1 MSKTEA
7 VIEKQYEMLW
17 SNKWLTSGARTF
29 DEMIDYL
36 QQAVDELRAMRA
48 AGVTLSENSVMRDD
62 FAYLETTDPK
72 VAEEFGFEEVEWEDE
87 EELWEDDSD
96 AEEAKA
102 AKSKKAKKA
111 KAKKAK
117 AKK

>member
-1 MSKTEA
+1 MPENEA

-17 SNKWLTSGARTF
+17 RNKWLTANATSL
-29 DEMIDYL
+29 DEMIDHL

-48 AGVTLSENSVMRDD
+48 AGVTLSEDSAMPDD
-62 FAYLETTDPK
+62 YAELVTADPK
-72 VAEEFGFEEVEWEDE
+72 VAEKFGFQEVDCGDE
-87 EELWEDDSD
+87 EGFWEDDSD

-102 AKSKKAKKA
+102 AKSKKAKQA
-111 KAKKAK
+111 KAKQ